1 MLHGSAMDVISGS
14 PAVILFLHTV
24 VDQGVWVY
32 LSASMLNEI
41 FVLRFVAGMWDTHAV
56 LILILWITTLG
67 L

>member
-14 PAVILFLHTV
+14 PAVILFLRTV

-41 FVLRFVAGMWDTHAV
+41 FVLRFVAGMWDTMQC
-56 LILILWITTLG
+56 
-67 L
+67 